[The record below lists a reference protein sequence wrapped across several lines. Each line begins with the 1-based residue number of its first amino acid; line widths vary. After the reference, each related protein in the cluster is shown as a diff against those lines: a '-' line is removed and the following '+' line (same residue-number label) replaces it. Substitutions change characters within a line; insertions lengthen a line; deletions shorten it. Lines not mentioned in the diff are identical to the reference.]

1 MAHLKWMYLA
11 GAAAGMCSSVAV
23 ADTLHGFCS
32 DCVANSTLSVTSG
45 TTQQMNFGFRYSGN
59 RASGTYNFGTLT
71 PDNRGSAL
79 FETDRVRFAND
90 QQDNDQQGDNQQ
102 GDDQQGDDQQ
112 GDNDN
117 HPGKG
122 QQGKGDHGNGEQD
135 NDQNGNGQPEGKPS
149 GGKPSSGKP
158 GNGKPGTVG
167 STNGHGVPEPSTATL
182 LAAALL
188 GFGIRL
194 LRRRLTV
201 SA

>member
-1 MAHLKWMYLA
+1 MTYFKWMYLA

-90 QQDNDQQGDNQQ
+90 QQDNDQQDN
-102 GDDQQGDDQQ
+102 DQQGDNQQ

-167 STNGHGVPEPSTATL
+167 STNGHGVPEPGTATL

>member
-1 MAHLKWMYLA
+1 MTYFKWMYLA

-90 QQDNDQQGDNQQ
+90 QQDNDQQGDE
-102 GDDQQGDDQQ
+102 QQGDDQQ

-117 HPGKG
+117 DPGKG

-149 GGKPSSGKP
+149 GGKPSS
-158 GNGKPGTVG
+158 GKPGTVG

>member
-1 MAHLKWMYLA
+1 MTYFKWMYLA

-90 QQDNDQQGDNQQ
+90 QQDNDQQGYE
-102 GDDQQGDDQQ
+102 QQGDDQQ

-117 HPGKG
+117 DPGKG

-158 GNGKPGTVG
+158 GTVG
-167 STNGHGVPEPSTATL
+167 STNGHGVPEPGTATL

>member
-1 MAHLKWMYLA
+1 MTYFKWMYLA

-90 QQDNDQQGDNQQ
+90 QQDNDQQGDE
-102 GDDQQGDDQQ
+102 QQGDDQQ
-112 GDNDN
+112 GDNHN

>member
-1 MAHLKWMYLA
+1 MTYFKWMYLA

-90 QQDNDQQGDNQQ
+90 QQDNDQ
-102 GDDQQGDDQQ
+102 
-112 GDNDN
+112 
-117 HPGKG
+117 
-122 QQGKGDHGNGEQD
+122 
-135 NDQNGNGQPEGKPS
+135 
-149 GGKPSSGKP
+149 
-158 GNGKPGTVG
+158 
-167 STNGHGVPEPSTATL
+167 
-182 LAAALL
+182 
-188 GFGIRL
+188 
-194 LRRRLTV
+194 
-201 SA
+201 

>member
-1 MAHLKWMYLA
+1 MTYFKWMYLA

-90 QQDNDQQGDNQQ
+90 QQDNDQQGDE
-102 GDDQQGDDQQ
+102 QQGDDQQ

-117 HPGKG
+117 DPGKG

>member
-1 MAHLKWMYLA
+1 MAHFRWMYLA
-11 GAAAGMCSSVAV
+11 GAAAAMCSSAAV
-23 ADTLHGFCS
+23 AEDALHGFCS

-90 QQDNDQQGDNQQ
+90 QQDNDQQGDE
-102 GDDQQGDDQQ
+102 QQGDDQQ

-117 HPGKG
+117 DPGKG

-158 GNGKPGTVG
+158 GTVG
-167 STNGHGVPEPSTATL
+167 STNGHGVPEPGTATL

>member
-1 MAHLKWMYLA
+1 MTYFKWMYLA

-90 QQDNDQQGDNQQ
+90 QQDNDQQGDE
-102 GDDQQGDDQQ
+102 QQGDDQQ

-117 HPGKG
+117 DPGKG

-158 GNGKPGTVG
+158 GTVG
-167 STNGHGVPEPSTATL
+167 STNGHGVPEPGTATL

>member
-90 QQDNDQQGDNQQ
+90 QQDNDQQGDE
-102 GDDQQGDDQQ
+102 QQGDDQQ

-117 HPGKG
+117 DPGKG

-167 STNGHGVPEPSTATL
+167 STNGHGVPEPGTATL